1 MSEPRA
7 ILVVEDEEHLAQGIA
22 ENLEAEGYRVS
33 IVGEGRA
40 ALEMIRRGGHD
51 LILLDVMLP
60 GLDGF
65 TICETAR
72 AEGVQTPVLFLTAKS
87 SVDDRVQGLEA
98 GGDDYL
104 PKPFHLQELLARV
117 KTILRRWSW
126 YERATANAAPVL
138 RFGGNEFDFG
148 SLQGRSWDGTLQPL
162 TQKEAVILKVLAERV
177 GEVVSREELL
187 DKAWGY
193 ELFPSTRTVDNFIV
207 RLRKRFERDPQQPL
221 HFHTVRGV
229 GYRFTVQGES
239 S

>member
-1 MSEPRA
+1 
-7 ILVVEDEEHLAQGIA
+7 
-22 ENLEAEGYRVS
+22 
-33 IVGEGRA
+33 
-40 ALEMIRRGGHD
+40 
-51 LILLDVMLP
+51 
-60 GLDGF
+60 
-65 TICETAR
+65 
-72 AEGVQTPVLFLTAKS
+72 
-87 SVDDRVQGLEA
+87 
-98 GGDDYL
+98 
-104 PKPFHLQELLARV
+104 
-117 KTILRRWSW
+117 
-126 YERATANAAPVL
+126 VL

-148 SLQGRSWDGTLQPL
+148 SLQGRSWDGNQQPL

-207 RLRKRFERDPQQPL
+207 RLRRRFERDPQQPQ